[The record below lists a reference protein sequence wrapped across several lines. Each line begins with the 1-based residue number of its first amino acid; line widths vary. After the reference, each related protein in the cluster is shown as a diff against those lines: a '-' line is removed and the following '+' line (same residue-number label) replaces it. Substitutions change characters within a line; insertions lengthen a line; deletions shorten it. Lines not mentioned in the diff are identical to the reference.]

1 MSNRSWDYDNI
12 ILKINDKNTG
22 PWERILI
29 YIQFLQSENLRL
41 GGVLHYL
48 VKNKLIKGVDKE

>member
-48 VKNKLIKGVDKE
+48 VKNNLIKGVDKE